1 MFCVNRKSWQM
12 RLPWRQP
19 GVGGQNWHHALP
31 TVNVQQGWLNI
42 YRGVSSECLDR
53 VKKGIPHKRNKGVV
67 GKIYIKVKNILINCY
82 YIKI

>member
-1 MFCVNRKSWQM
+1 M

-53 VKKGIPHKRNKGVV
+53 VKKGIPHKRKKGVV
-67 GKIYIKVKNILINCY
+67 GKIYIKVKNTRNIYFSNSF
-82 YIKI
+82 